1 MLCRALTLA
10 RLGVAA
16 LVAVHIV
23 VGGAGAQEL
32 RFFRIGTG
40 STSGTYFPVGGLIA
54 SIISNPPGARLC
66 EDGGSCGVPGLIA
79 AAQST
84 AGSVANVEAIAR
96 GTLESGLAQADVVHW
111 AYFGEGLYRGKKSLR
126 GLRAIANLYPES
138 VHLVV
143 RKGAGI
149 ASVADLRGKRVSV
162 DTPGAGTQVDAYLI
176 LEAYQLRQGDLHPV
190 FAAPELAID
199 MILEDRIDAFFFVG
213 GYPTKVISEVAA
225 SGKIDLVAIA
235 GPEAQALRR
244 RYRFF
249 SPDRIPAG
257 TYQGIAEVPTLSVGA
272 QWVVGAEVEEELV
285 YQITKALWHPNNRH
299 LLDGG
304 HAKAQLI
311 RPETALAGISIRLHP
326 GAERYYREAGLLE

>member
-1 MLCRALTLA
+1 MLQRTFTL
-10 RLGVAA
+10 LGVGVAA
-16 LVAVHIV
+16 ILAAHVLA
-23 VGGAGAQEL
+23 GGTGAQE
-32 RFFRIGTG
+32 RKFFRIGTG

-54 SIISNPPGARLC
+54 SVISNPPGARAC
-66 EDGGSCGVPGLIA
+66 AEGGSCGVPGLIA

-84 AGSVANVEAIAR
+84 AGSVANVEAIAQ
-96 GTLESGLAQADVVHW
+96 GALESGLAQADVVHW
-111 AYFGEGLYRGKKSLR
+111 AFFGEGLYRGRKSLR

-176 LEAYQLRQGDLHPV
+176 LEAYQLRQGDLPPV
-190 FAAPELAID
+190 FASPELAMD

-213 GYPTKVISEVAA
+213 GYPTKAISELAA
-225 SGKIDLVAIA
+225 SGEIDLVPIA
-235 GPEAQALRR
+235 GPEAAALRG

-249 SPDRIPAG
+249 AEDRIPAG
-257 TYQGIAEVPTLSVGA
+257 TYQGIAEIQTLSVGA
-272 QWVVGAEVEEELV
+272 QWVVGADIDEALV
-285 YQITKALWHPNNRH
+285 YQITKALWHPNNRQ

-304 HAKAQLI
+304 HAKARLI
-311 RPETALAGISIRLHP
+311 RPETALAGVSIPLHP
-326 GAERYYREAGLLE
+326 GAERHYREAGLIQ